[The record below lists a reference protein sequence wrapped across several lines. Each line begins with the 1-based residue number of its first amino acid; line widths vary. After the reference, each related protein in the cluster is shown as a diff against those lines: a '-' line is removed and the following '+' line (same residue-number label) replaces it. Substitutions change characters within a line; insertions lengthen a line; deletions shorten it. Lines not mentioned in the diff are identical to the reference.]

1 MLTEREKKLITCA
14 IYEFNKRFTSLFSTD
29 EVVMAANGVMHSG
42 LNNVDETYEE
52 ILKEKEEE
60 LDEFFKKKGEKND

>member
-29 EVVMAANGVMHSG
+29 EVVMAANGMHSG

-60 LDEFFKKKGEKND
+60 LAEFFKKKGEKND

>member
-14 IYEFNKRFTSLFSTD
+14 IYEFNKRFTFLFSTD
-29 EVVMAANGVMHSG
+29 EVVMAANGVMRSG
-42 LNNVDETYEE
+42 LNKVDETYEE

-60 LDEFFKKKGEKND
+60 LAEFFKKKGEKK